1 MKTPPKIVSR
11 IIEEIKKH
19 ERFCVVGHQRPDGDC
34 VGSQLAIALA
44 LRNEGRRV
52 VCWNQDPMP
61 QKLQFLDVGNL
72 FARPQATQ
80 SFDCV
85 LAVDSASL
93 DRIGEVQQFIRNRKN
108 LINIDHHASN
118 TRYGDINWV
127 APNEPSS
134 GEMIYRLL
142 KAARW
147 SIKPEIADCLFTAI
161 STDTGSFQYPT
172 TRPSTYEIAGDLVD
186 KGANLSVIC
195 DQVYQSYPLS
205 RVKLLRHVY
214 NHFKLTNDNEIAYF
228 WLRPK
233 DYQRTGASLDES
245 EGLIDHIRDIDPVVV
260 ACLFEELEPE
270 VIRISLRSKSPEIN
284 VNDIAKRFGGG
295 GHKAAAGARICGRPM
310 AVQRRVVKAIR
321 AQLAAE
327 KKSDLG
333 KSND

>member
-1 MKTPPKIVSR
+1 MKTTPKIAAR

-34 VGSQLAIALA
+34 VGSQLALALA
-44 LRNEGRRV
+44 LRNEGRKV

-61 QKLQFLDVGNL
+61 QKLQFLDAGNL
-72 FARPQATQ
+72 FARPQAAQ

-93 DRIGEVQQFIRNRKN
+93 DRIGEVRQFIRNRKK

-118 TRYGDINWV
+118 TRYGDLNWV

-147 SIKPEIADCLFTAI
+147 SVKPEIADCLFTAI

-172 TRPSTYEIAGDLVD
+172 TRPSTYEIASDLVD

-214 NHFKLTNDNEIAYF
+214 NRFKLTNDNEIAYF
-228 WLRPK
+228 WLRPA
-233 DYQRTGASLDES
+233 DYQRTGASRDES
-245 EGLIDHIRDIDPVVV
+245 EGLIDHIRDIDPVIV

-270 VIRISLRSKSPEIN
+270 VIRISLRSKSPNIN
-284 VNDIAKRFGGG
+284 VSEIAKRFGGG
-295 GHKAAAGARICGRPM
+295 GHKAAAGARIHGRPM
-310 AVQRRVVKAIR
+310 AIQRRVVKAIR
-321 AQLAAE
+321 AQLAAG
-327 KKSDLG
+327 KKSNSG
-333 KSND
+333 KIQ

>member
-1 MKTPPKIVSR
+1 MKTHPKIVSR

-19 ERFCVVGHQRPDGDC
+19 EHFCVVGHQRPDGDC

-61 QKLQFLDVGNL
+61 QKLQFLDAGNL
-72 FARPQATQ
+72 FARPQAAQ

-93 DRIGEVQQFIRNRKN
+93 DRIGEVQQFIHNRKS

-118 TRYGDINWV
+118 TRYGDLNWV
-127 APNEPSS
+127 SPNEPSS

-142 KAARW
+142 KAVRW
-147 SIKPEIADCLFTAI
+147 SIKPQIADCLFTAI

-205 RVKLLRHVY
+205 RVKLIRHVY
-214 NHFKLTNDNEIAYF
+214 NHFKLTNDNKIAYF

-233 DYQRTGASLDES
+233 DYQRTGAAPDES

-270 VIRISLRSKSPEIN
+270 VIRISLRSKSPDIN
-284 VNDIAKRFGGG
+284 VSDTAKRFGGG

-310 AVQRRVVKAIR
+310 TIQRRVVKAIR
-321 AQLAAE
+321 AQLASGE
-327 KKSDLG
+327 KSESG